1 MSVEEGI
8 LPVKVLIVEDDE
20 GVGRFLQQ
28 VISEEGWEPKWVE
41 DGEVTLRE
49 MQEEPYD
56 LVLLDVMLPG
66 MDGVAVCRE
75 MRARGNNMPVLMIT
89 ARDALEDKIAGLD
102 AGADDYLCKPFQ
114 MAELLARA
122 RALLRRSADSQ
133 THLLEVKDLVL
144 DPLTRQAKR
153 NGQNIRLSGT
163 EYRLLSFMMRNA
175 GKVLGRQQI
184 LEQVWQY
191 DFGGNDNVLDV
202 YISYLRQKID
212 KGHEPL
218 IHTVRAVGFRI
229 GDLVNEP
236 EPVQA

>member
-1 MSVEEGI
+1 MSVEEGV

-20 GVGRFLQQ
+20 GVGRFLHQ

-41 DGEVTLRE
+41 DGEVMLRQ

-66 MDGVAVCRE
+66 RDGVEVCRE
-75 MRARGNNMPVLMIT
+75 LRARGSNVPVLMIT

-153 NGQNIRLSGT
+153 GGQNIRLSGT
-163 EYRLLSFMMRNA
+163 EYRLLSFMMHNA

-184 LEQVWQY
+184 LEHVWQY

-202 YISYLRQKID
+202 YVSYLRQKID
-212 KGHEPL
+212 KGREPL

-229 GDLVNEP
+229 GDPVNEP
-236 EPVQA
+236 EPAHA